1 MPGKAIEIDCSQ
13 LEAFIKQVDAAGNG
27 VLKEELKKYLQ
38 ALGTEFLR
46 VVEDEIIRRNVVDT
60 RLLLNSFH
68 KGSGDNLWLLSEGGL
83 TLEIG
88 TNVKYAS
95 YVNDGHW
102 TNPKGGQKR
111 WVPGYWNGG
120 KFVYSPGAETGMLL
134 QQKWVEGAHY
144 WEAAIRIME
153 QMLPELLERKLAEWL
168 SGYLGM

>member
-95 YVNDGHW
+95 YAIDAVIT
-102 TNPKGGQKR
+102 TNA
-111 WVPGYWNGG
+111 VINCIIILPGC
-120 KFVYSPGAETGMLL
+120 SPFETPN
-134 QQKWVEGAHY
+134 
-144 WEAAIRIME
+144 AAKTVTAINPNTIRIVISTI
-153 QMLPELLERKLAEWL
+153 LFAL
-168 SGYLGM
+168 